1 MISAWHLM
9 WIIPVSMTVGVL
21 CMALLIG
28 AKEPEII
35 YDDYYDHDI
44 SGLLEED

>member
-1 MISAWHLM
+1 MSSDAMDLAEQ
-9 WIIPVSMTVGVL
+9 TG
-21 CMALLIG
+21 
-28 AKEPEII
+28 